1 MLNLTVTS
9 VFLESVSTEHATVH
23 LVGEESLVTIVLAL
37 MIAGETGV
45 VP

>member
-9 VFLESVSTEHATVH
+9 AFLGSVSTERATVH
-23 LVGEESLVTIVLAL
+23 PVGEESLVTIVLAL